1 MKLNRFLLTMGSLT
15 ILASYVPAGT
25 VLSTT
30 NTVFAQEE
38 TVSID
43 VEGLKEE
50 LSHYVPVNPEMLAS
64 IPDSDLIAYHN
75 EAQTVDFGA
84 AQTHIWEYIYNLIAE
99 NHQNGTFLT
108 GDDLDAYFRVVEAI
122 GTRTGHTLSELNKV
136 GPAHLLQTYRQ
147 AMADNGDNVD
157 QAVAAIQPTI
167 ETAIAEYNQR
177 QAATTVPQESE
188 PSVEGL
194 KTDLIEKS
202 PLTQDQ
208 LAQLSDETL
217 AEYQKVAEGQEQP
230 YIRVYNMIVED
241 YPQMF
246 EEQIEEIVNQ
256 WHAEFGVS
264 PEDVRNNV
272 SNTNILWSDYV
283 NHQSDS
289 GAEYDLLKDLAEYGV
304 TIPDNSSEEKTIP
317 EEPET
322 TQTPFTAETLRDYL
336 IAYTPLT
343 STQFDQL
350 DIDALLP
357 FANQALANSET
368 VAEDIYNN
376 AYSTQTAVFTPEV
389 NRIRQSLIDQ
399 HLVDANS
406 LNTISDPQL
415 LWVEYRIWQEN
426 NGNENFKQLAQ
437 YLIANYPVKPAS
449 QEPESTV
456 ETSAESSVQ
465 SNNFVES
472 ASNSSAESAQTEL
485 TPGASIS
492 NVSVESS
499 EQSQHV
505 TVTSSTDTEKDQESL
520 PKTGEASNWWLIAI
534 VVIIAA
540 VSAYLIYTGRKSQHD
555 DDELK

>member
-1 MKLNRFLLTMGSLT
+1 MKLNRFLLTMGSL
-15 ILASYVPAGT
+15 ILLASYMPTGT
-25 VLSTT
+25 ILSTA

-38 TVSID
+38 TASID
-43 VEGLKEE
+43 VEGLKKE
-50 LSHYVPVNPEMLAS
+50 LSNYVPVNPEMLAS
-64 IPDSDLIAYHN
+64 IPDTDLIAYHN
-75 EAQTVDFGA
+75 EAQTVDFEA
-84 AQTHIWEYIYNLIAE
+84 AQTHIWEYIYNLIAQ

-108 GDDLDAYFRVVEAI
+108 GDDYNAYFRVVEAI
-122 GTRTGHTLSELNKV
+122 STRTGHTLAELNKV

-147 AMADNGDNVD
+147 AMIDNGDNVD
-157 QAVAAIQPTI
+157 QAVTAIKPTI
-167 ETAIAEYNQR
+167 ETAITEYDQR
-177 QAATTVPQESE
+177 QAGTTAPQASDT
-188 PSVEGL
+188 SIEGL

-217 AEYQKVAEGQEQP
+217 VEYQKIAEGQEQP

-241 YPQMF
+241 YPEIF
-246 EEQIEEIVNQ
+246 EAQIEEIVNQ
-256 WHAEFGVS
+256 WYAEFGVN
-264 PEDVRNNV
+264 PDDVKSNV
-272 SNTNILWSDYV
+272 SNTNILWSDYFK
-283 NHQSDS
+283 HQSDS
-289 GAEYDLLKDLAEYGV
+289 GAEYNLLKDLAEYGV
-304 TIPDNSSEEKTIP
+304 TIPDNSSEEKTIL

-389 NRIRQSLIDQ
+389 NRIRQNLIDQ

-426 NGNENFKQLAQ
+426 NGNENFEQLAQ
-437 YLIANYPVKPAS
+437 YLITNYPVKPAS
-449 QEPESTV
+449 QESESNVETTSESTV
-456 ETSAESSVQ
+456 Q
-465 SNNFVES
+465 SNHSVES
-472 ASNSSAESAQTEL
+472 VSSSNTESAQTEL

-505 TVTSSTDTEKDQESL
+505 TVTSSTDTEKEKDAL
-520 PKTGEASNWWLIAI
+520 PKTGEASNWWLIGI
-534 VVIIAA
+534 VVIIAI
-540 VSAYLIYTGRKSQHD
+540 VSAYLIYTGRKNQHD